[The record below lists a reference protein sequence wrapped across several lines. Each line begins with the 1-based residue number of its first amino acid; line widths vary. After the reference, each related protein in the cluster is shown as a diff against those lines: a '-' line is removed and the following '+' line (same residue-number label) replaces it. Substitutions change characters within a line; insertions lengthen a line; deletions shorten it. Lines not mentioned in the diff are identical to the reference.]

1 MRERERER
9 ERDPL
14 DHTVCRDVGWEGVSH
29 LLRSPGYTNVS
40 RILPDSDLV
49 CLIYMYLHTEG
60 KIHGCLPGNSIFSCL
75 DSLAS
80 PLILP
85 GSFLSISGHCFPG
98 RKGVKLSL
106 SRG

>member
-49 CLIYMYLHTEG
+49 CLIYMYLHTCAQ
-60 KIHGCLPGNSIFSCL
+60 KYISSSCVHTQIHTLL
-75 DSLAS
+75 QA
-80 PLILP
+80 
-85 GSFLSISGHCFPG
+85 
-98 RKGVKLSL
+98 
-106 SRG
+106 